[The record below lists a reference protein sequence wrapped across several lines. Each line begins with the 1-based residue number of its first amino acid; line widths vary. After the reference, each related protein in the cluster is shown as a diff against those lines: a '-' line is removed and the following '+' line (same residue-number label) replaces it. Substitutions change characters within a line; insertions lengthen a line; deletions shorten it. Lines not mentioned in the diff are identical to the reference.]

1 MEMEMKRTLAILA
14 LVTSCAVA
22 QAEGPAAGPSSQTG
36 CASVP
41 AKDLKPDSGKNVTNL
56 SKNELPANHNAASAS
71 ERTTSDCKQK
81 QEKASGK

>member
-56 SKNELPANHNAASAS
+56 SKNQPPANHNAAP

>member
-14 LVTSCAVA
+14 LVASCAVA

-41 AKDLKPDSGKNVTNL
+41 AKDLKPDSGKDDTSL
-56 SKNELPANHNAASAS
+56 SKNQLPANHNATP